1 MLLISSLSRSRRPL
15 KSPRAEKQTHQFSE
29 LNVDFLNESR
39 LKSQDTIKRP
49 LVTNAGQVSDVSP
62 DLVSASRE
70 TVNVQTTSPKPAPPS
85 LKVKTHPEMRGS
97 LESNSYSVKSEKVKI
112 KHYMNNVLLY
122 TSHL

>member
-112 KHYMNNVLLY
+112 KHYMNNVFLY

>member
-39 LKSQDTIKRP
+39 LKSQDTIKQP
-49 LVTNAGQVSDVSP
+49 LVTNAGQVSDVSS

-70 TVNVQTTSPKPAPPS
+70 TANVQTTSPKPAPPPLTATTS
-85 LKVKTHPEMRGS
+85 TLQRGA
-97 LESNSYSVKSEKVKI
+97 KF
-112 KHYMNNVLLY
+112 
-122 TSHL
+122 TD